1 MAESLP
7 DDDLRV
13 GNPERERAITLLN
26 DAFSAG
32 YLEISEFEERSMVAY
47 SARTRGELRGVLA
60 QLPAAEQLF
69 PEVVSRL
76 PAAAPSVL
84 GEVQPME
91 IAADWTT
98 VRRKGVWRVPARLLV
113 TGSWGTIDL
122 NLVNAEFLA
131 PSVDIELQVSVST
144 VKVMLGPDH
153 EIDYSGVHATGWS
166 SVKDKAGSPKHP
178 GGQAIRLIGAISGMS
193 GIVIRR
199 R

>member
-1 MAESLP
+1 MAEALP

-13 GNPERERAITLLN
+13 GNPERERAIALLN

-60 QLPAAEQLF
+60 QLPVAGQLF
-69 PEVVSRL
+69 PDAVSR
-76 PAAAPSVL
+76 AAPVVPVPL
-84 GEVQPME
+84 GVQPME

-98 VRRKGVWRVPARLLV
+98 VRRKGVWQVPARILV

-122 NLVNAEFLA
+122 NFVNAEFLG

-144 VKVMLGPDH
+144 VKLMLGADH
-153 EIDYSGVHATGWS
+153 VIDTSGVDVIGWS
-166 SVKDKAGSPKHP
+166 SVKDKAGPPKRL
-178 GGQAIRLIGAISGMS
+178 GGQVIRLVGAISGMS
-193 GIVIRR
+193 GVVIRR

>member
-13 GNPERERAITLLN
+13 GNPERERAIALLN
-26 DAFSAG
+26 DAFSSG
-32 YLEISEFEERSMVAY
+32 YLEISEFEERSVVAY

-60 QLPAAEQLF
+60 QLPVAAQLF
-69 PEVVSRL
+69 PDEMSRSAAVV
-76 PAAAPSVL
+76 PVPL
-84 GEVQPME
+84 GVRPME

-98 VRRKGVWRVPARLLV
+98 VRRKGVWQVPARLLV

-122 NLVNAEFLA
+122 NFVNAEFLG

-144 VKVMLGPDH
+144 VKMMLGPDH
-153 EIDYSGVHATGWS
+153 EIDYNGVDVIGWS
-166 SVKDKAGSPKHP
+166 SVKDKAGSPKRP
-178 GGQAIRLIGAISGMS
+178 GGQVIRLVGAISGMS

>member
-13 GNPERERAITLLN
+13 GNPERERAIALLN

-32 YLEISEFEERSMVAY
+32 YLEISEFEERSVVAY

-60 QLPAAEQLF
+60 QLPVAEQLF
-69 PEVVSRL
+69 PDAVSRSAAVL
-76 PAAAPSVL
+76 PSPL
-84 GEVQPME
+84 GVQPME
-91 IAADWTT
+91 IDADWTT

-122 NLVNAEFLA
+122 NFVNAEFLG

-144 VKVMLGPDH
+144 VKLMLGPDH
-153 EIDYSGVHATGWS
+153 EIDYNGVDAIGWS
-166 SVKDKAGSPKHP
+166 SVKDKAGSPKRP
-178 GGQAIRLIGAISGMS
+178 GGQAIRLVGAISGMS
-193 GIVIRR
+193 GVVIRR

>member
-1 MAESLP
+1 MAESHP

-13 GNPERERAITLLN
+13 GNPERERAITLLS

-32 YLEISEFEERSMVAY
+32 YLEISEFEERSVVAY
-47 SARTRGELRGVLA
+47 SARTRGELRAVLA
-60 QLPAAEQLF
+60 QLPAAGQLF
-69 PEVVSRL
+69 PDVVARSTGAV
-76 PAAAPSVL
+76 PIPL
-84 GEVQPME
+84 GAQPMK

-98 VRRKGVWRVPARLLV
+98 VRRKGVWQVPARLLV

-122 NLVNAEFLA
+122 NLVKAEFLA

-144 VKVMLGPDH
+144 VKLTLGPDH
-153 EIDYSGVHATGWS
+153 EIDYSGVDVIGWS

-178 GGQAIRLIGAISGMS
+178 GGQVIRLAGAISGMS